1 MARTPK
7 HPTPYTYHLPLVSNF
22 PADQF
27 QGGLRCPITD
37 ALPIAGETEF
47 THRGALLIGHG
58 NEHHAN
64 WFLRASATWPSHT
77 RNAQAERGSGPPPD
91 ALRQGLSHK
100 LGHRAVLLN

>member
-1 MARTPK
+1 MLRKIGSREWRIGSRRNTTPDSLFPRTW
-7 HPTPYTYHLPLVSNF
+7 HLVSDL
-22 PADQF
+22 PTDQF
-27 QGGLRCPITD
+27 KRRLRCPITD

-77 RNAQAERGSGPPPD
+77 RNAQAERGSGPPP
-91 ALRQGLSHK
+91 
-100 LGHRAVLLN
+100 